1 LHPQEKLRIARA
13 VSTAIR
19 GLAAHWRMAAADPLE
34 CALGLG
40 ALPVDDRKRCV
51 DRANEAA
58 HRRLAKIGVLID
70 ARGDER
76 MRDLHE
82 ERGGPAK
89 QKEAF
94 AVDPAGNTVDR
105 KDPGVAHTTSV
116 LLRSFGYAFEGVAYI
131 LRTQRNARIE
141 IAIAIAVLALAAW
154 LGMSAVEWA
163 VLVITIALV
172 MALEWVNTSLELAVS
187 LASPERHPS
196 AKAAKDVAAACVL
209 LGAITS
215 IVVAL
220 LLFAPRLVS
229 RLPGT

>member
-1 LHPQEKLRIARA
+1 
-13 VSTAIR
+13 
-19 GLAAHWRMAAADPLE
+19 M
-34 CALGLG
+34 
-40 ALPVDDRKRCV
+40 
-51 DRANEAA
+51 
-58 HRRLAKIGVLID
+58 
-70 ARGDER
+70 
-76 MRDLHE
+76 
-82 ERGGPAK
+82 
-89 QKEAF
+89 
-94 AVDPAGNTVDR
+94 
-105 KDPGVAHTTSV
+105 

-131 LRTQRNARIE
+131 VRTQRNVRIE
-141 IAIAIAVLALAAW
+141 IAIGVIALALAAW
-154 LGMSAVEWA
+154 LGISAVEWA

-172 MALEWVNTSLELAVS
+172 MALEWINTSLELAVS